1 MSRIFGFHNYS
12 LRNKLITIM
21 LLTSSIVLFITSAAF
36 LANQGVTYR
45 RVTTEELQALA
56 DIIGKNASPALL
68 FNDRTAA
75 HETLQGLSTNPR
87 ILSAH
92 IITNEGH
99 VFAEYHGP
107 GDRRQG
113 VEHSHGAE
121 GEDEQ
126 LRKYVP
132 AKVKEQEEFLGL
144 HQGVTVMRGIFLEG
158 KQIGAVVIQSNK
170 ESLQEKLYLF
180 LAVTGAVMLVAAV
193 IAYIISI
200 RLQRLISEPIM
211 CLVQTMKRVSHE
223 KNYSLRS
230 ERKSTDEIGAL
241 IDGFNEMLKEIDERD
256 ELLKERYDHLQQL
269 AHFDTLTRLPNRV
282 LFYDRL
288 TQALLQA
295 WRLRQ
300 KVAIFF
306 VDLDQFKDINDTLGH
321 RIGDLLLVEVARR
334 FNEIVRASDTVGRMG
349 GDEFT
354 LFLQNVATA
363 ENAALVAQKLV
374 ANIARPYMIDGHEIF
389 ITASLGITMFPDDGD
404 TADELLKNADAAMYH
419 VKEHG
424 KNTHQFYSQEMNL
437 KTSNRLALQNSLRH
451 ALERDE
457 LVLFYQPKVDIATMQ
472 MTGMEALLR
481 WNHPELGLLGPDRFI
496 PLAEETGL
504 IINIGE
510 WVLRTACRQ
519 LKEWEGE
526 GVPLC
531 KLAVNVS
538 AVQFRK
544 HDFAESL
551 FRILQEYDVSPRL
564 IELELTESAVMQDV
578 EASVAVLKEFKRRGI
593 RISIDD
599 FGTGYSSLSFLKR
612 FPIDSL
618 KIDRSFIFNLTSS
631 IDDSAIV
638 TAIIAM
644 AHSLNLNI
652 IAEGVETASQLTF
665 LSERGCHEMQG
676 YLFSKPVAAGEMAKL
691 ILSGRSGAEEETQA
705 AAG

>member
-1 MSRIFGFHNYS
+1 M
-12 LRNKLITIM
+12 
-21 LLTSSIVLFITSAAF
+21 
-36 LANQGVTYR
+36 
-45 RVTTEELQALA
+45 
-56 DIIGKNASPALL
+56 
-68 FNDRTAA
+68 
-75 HETLQGLSTNPR
+75 
-87 ILSAH
+87 
-92 IITNEGH
+92 
-99 VFAEYHGP
+99 
-107 GDRRQG
+107 
-113 VEHSHGAE
+113 
-121 GEDEQ
+121 
-126 LRKYVP
+126 
-132 AKVKEQEEFLGL
+132 
-144 HQGVTVMRGIFLEG
+144 
-158 KQIGAVVIQSNK
+158 
-170 ESLQEKLYLF
+170 
-180 LAVTGAVMLVAAV
+180 
-193 IAYIISI
+193 
-200 RLQRLISEPIM
+200 
-211 CLVQTMKRVSHE
+211 
-223 KNYSLRS
+223 
-230 ERKSTDEIGAL
+230 
-241 IDGFNEMLKEIDERD
+241 
-256 ELLKERYDHLQQL
+256 
-269 AHFDTLTRLPNRV
+269 
-282 LFYDRL
+282 
-288 TQALLQA
+288 QA
-295 WRLRQ
+295 WRLKQ
-300 KVAIFF
+300 KVAICF

-334 FNEIVRASDTVGRMG
+334 FNEIVRVSDTVGRMG

-354 LFLQNVATA
+354 LFLQNIVTA
-363 ENAALVAQKLV
+363 ENAALVAQKLG

-389 ITASLGITMFPDDGD
+389 ITASIGITLFPNDGE

-424 KNTHQFYSQEMNL
+424 KNAFQFYSEEMNL

-457 LVLFYQPKVDIATMQ
+457 LLLVYQPKVDIATMQ
-472 MTGMEALLR
+472 LTGMEALLR
-481 WNHPELGLLGPDRFI
+481 WNHPERGLLAPDRFI

-519 LKEWEGE
+519 LKEWEAQ
-526 GVPLC
+526 GVPLY

-551 FRILQEYDVSPRL
+551 FRILQESEVSPEL

-578 EASVAVLKEFKRRGI
+578 EASVAILKEFKRRGI

-644 AHSLNLNI
+644 ALSLSLNI
-652 IAEGVETASQLTF
+652 IAEGVETESQLEF

-676 YLFSKPVAAGEMAKL
+676 YLFSFPLPAGEMAKL
-691 ILSGRSGAEEETQA
+691 MLAGGSGTEGEGQA
-705 AAG
+705 AVG

>member
-12 LRNKLITIM
+12 LRNKLIAIM

-36 LANQGVTYR
+36 LANQGVAYR

-56 DIIGKNASPALL
+56 DIIGKNVSPALL
-68 FNDRTAA
+68 FHDRSSA
-75 HETLQGLSTNPR
+75 HDTLQGLDTNPR

-92 IITNEGH
+92 IVTDEGM
-99 VFAEYHGP
+99 VFAEYHRAGKQGP
-107 GDRRQG
+107 VG
-113 VEHSHGAE
+113 EHSHE
-121 GEDEQ
+121 GEGEEQ
-126 LRKYVP
+126 GLRKYVP
-132 AKVKEQEEFLGL
+132 LQVEGEEELWGL
-144 HQGVTVMRGIFLEG
+144 HKGVTVMRKIVLEG
-158 KQIGAVVIQSNK
+158 DEIGTVVIQSNK

-180 LAVTGAVMLVAAV
+180 LAVTGAVMLVAAA

-211 CLVQTMKRVSHE
+211 RLVQTMKRVSLE
-223 KNYSLRS
+223 KNYALRS
-230 ERKSTDEIGAL
+230 ERTSTDEVGAL
-241 IDGFNEMLKEIDERD
+241 IDGFNEMLQEIAERD

-295 WRLRQ
+295 WRLKQ

-334 FNEIVRASDTVGRMG
+334 FNEIVRLSDTVGRMG

-354 LFLQNVATA
+354 LFLQNIGTA
-363 ENAALVAQKLV
+363 ENAARVAQKLG

-389 ITASLGITMFPDDGD
+389 ITASIGITLFPNDGE

-424 KNTHQFYSQEMNL
+424 KNAFQFYSEEMNL

-457 LVLFYQPKVDIATMQ
+457 LLLVYQPKVDIATMQ
-472 MTGMEALLR
+472 LTGMEALLR
-481 WNHPELGLLGPDRFI
+481 WNHPERGLLAPDRFI

-519 LKEWEGE
+519 LKEWEAQ

-551 FRILQEYDVSPRL
+551 FLILQEYEVNPEL

-644 AHSLNLNI
+644 ALSLNLNI
-652 IAEGVETASQLTF
+652 IAEGVETESQLAF

-676 YLFSKPVAAGEMAKL
+676 YLFSVPLPAGEMAQL
-691 ILSGRSGAEEETQA
+691 MLAGGSGAEGESQA
-705 AAG
+705 AVG

>member
-12 LRNKLITIM
+12 LRKKLITIM
-21 LLTSSIVLFITSAAF
+21 LLTSIIVLFITSAAF

-45 RVTTEELQALA
+45 RVTTEELQSLA

-68 FNDRTAA
+68 FNDHSAA
-75 HETLQGLSTNPR
+75 EETLQGLSTNPR
-87 ILSAH
+87 VLSAH
-92 IITNEGH
+92 ILTNEGH
-99 VFAEYHGP
+99 VFAEYHGAH
-107 GDRRQG
+107 DRLHGR
-113 VEHSHGAE
+113 EHHHGSAM
-121 GEDEQ
+121 EDEE
-126 LRKYVP
+126 LRQYLS
-132 AKVKEQEEFLGL
+132 AQGEESKGFLGL
-144 HQGVTVMRGIFLEG
+144 HENVTVMRKIVLEG
-158 KQIGAVVIQSNK
+158 SELGTVVIQSNK

-180 LAVTGAVMLVAAV
+180 LIVTGTVMLVAAL

-211 CLVQTMKRVSHE
+211 RLVQTMKRVSHE

-230 ERKSTDEIGAL
+230 ERSSTDEIGAL
-241 IDGFNEMLKEIDERD
+241 IDGFNEMLKEIAERD

-306 VDLDQFKDINDTLGH
+306 VDLDHFKDINDTLGH

-354 LFLQNVATA
+354 LFLQNIASA

-374 ANIARPYMIDGHEIF
+374 ANIGRPYMIDGHEIF
-389 ITASLGITMFPDDGD
+389 ITASLGITLFPNDGD
-404 TADELLKNADAAMYH
+404 TADELLKNADAAMYY

-424 KNTHQFYSQEMNL
+424 KNTFQFYSQEMNL
-437 KTSNRLALQNSLRH
+437 KTSHRLALQNSLRH

-457 LVLFYQPKVDIATMQ
+457 LVLFYQPKVNIETMQ
-472 MTGMEALLR
+472 LTGMEALLR
-481 WNHPELGLLGPDRFI
+481 WKHPELGLLGPDRFI

-504 IINIGE
+504 IISIGE

-519 LKEWEGE
+519 LKEWEAE
-526 GVPLC
+526 GVPVC

-544 HDFAESL
+544 HDFAEAL
-551 FRILQEYDVSPRL
+551 FRILQEYQVTPHL

-578 EASVAVLKEFKRRGI
+578 EASVAVLKEFKRQGI

-631 IDDSAIV
+631 LDDSAIV

-652 IAEGVETASQLTF
+652 IAEGVETESQLAF

-676 YLFSKPVAAGEMAKL
+676 YLFSVPLAAGEMGNL
-691 ILSGRSGAEEETQA
+691 MLSAGSAEGEAQV